1 MIEQGRGHSHKLVDG
16 GWAGAFGF
24 WRFGRYWGVQG
35 SDCDIILGQI
45 FIFFIQ
51 ISLCGLFQAISR
63 HYRGALRGAG
73 LKKYIISFAEVCIF
87 YLDCVIS

>member
-35 SDCDIILGQI
+35 SDYDLILGIWWFWGQI
-45 FIFFIQ
+45 FILYIQ
-51 ISLCGLFQAISR
+51 ISL
-63 HYRGALRGAG
+63 
-73 LKKYIISFAEVCIF
+73 
-87 YLDCVIS
+87 